1 MSDSTAQADFLSARS
16 ARLLRPVVAIA
27 IAVVIGGAL
36 VAALGSNPLAI
47 YGMLIEGSLIGW
59 PNISVTLQQTTP
71 LIFTGLA
78 VAVAFRAGLW
88 NIGVEG
94 QMLMGALA
102 AGIVGSAVHLPA
114 VLLVPLCIL
123 AAIAGGALW
132 AAIPGV
138 LRAYFNVNE
147 LVLCLMLNPMALLL
161 TGYVA
166 THPLKAPGPTNK
178 LADILESAQLPGL
191 SQFSQLNA
199 GIFLAMALVVVV
211 AVFNLRSVRGFEWKL
226 LGLNPRFSYYGGIN
240 VRANAVWVMLASG
253 AIAGVAGAEQVL
265 GVYHAFYDNF
275 SPGYGFD
282 GIAVAMLAD
291 FNPIAVVASAFL
303 FGALNSGSTILQM
316 MTNISKYLVQ
326 VLQFIIVLLLAAH
339 FSWTWLRARRMKSP
353 PDGLLAP
360 TSEASTMAQPAQSD
374 CLPAME

>member
-1 MSDSTAQADFLSARS
+1 MSDSPARS
-16 ARLLRPVVAIA
+16 RFVRLWGARLLRPAVAIA

-36 VAALGSNPLAI
+36 VAALGSNPFAV
-47 YGMLIEGSLIGW
+47 YGILIEGSLFGW

-78 VAVAFRAGLW
+78 VAVAFRAGMW

-94 QMLMGALA
+94 QMLMGALS
-102 AGIVGSAVHLPA
+102 AGIVGFQVHLPT
-114 VLLVPLCIL
+114 VLHLPLSIL

-132 AAIPGV
+132 AGIPGV

-161 TGYVA
+161 TGYVS

-178 LADILESAQLPGL
+178 LPDILQSAQLPGL
-191 SQFSQLNA
+191 SEFSQLNV
-199 GIFLAMALVVVV
+199 GIFLAMALVGVV
-211 AVFNLRSVRGFEWKL
+211 AVFNLRSVWGFEWKL
-226 LGLNPRFSYYGGIN
+226 LGLNPRFAQYGGIN

-253 AIAGVAGAEQVL
+253 AIAGAAGAEQVL
-265 GVYHAFYDNF
+265 GVYHAYYDNF

-291 FNPIAVVASAFL
+291 FNPIGVVASALL
-303 FGALNSGSTILQM
+303 FGALNSGSTVLQM
-316 MTNISKYLVQ
+316 MTNVSKYLVQ
-326 VLQFIIVLLLAAH
+326 VLQFIIVLLLAAR
-339 FSWTWLRARRMKSP
+339 FSWTWLRGRRTKSP
-353 PDGLLAP
+353 LDGLVM
-360 TSEASTMAQPAQSD
+360 SASDALTMAQLAQSD
-374 CLPAME
+374 KLPGTE

>member
-1 MSDSTAQADFLSARS
+1 MSDSTVQTSFLSLQG

-27 IAVVIGGAL
+27 IATVIGGAL

-47 YGMLIEGSLIGW
+47 YGMLIQGSLIGW

-102 AGIVGSAVHLPA
+102 AGIVGSTFDLPA
-114 VLLVPLCIL
+114 ILLMPLSIL
-123 AAIAGGALW
+123 AAIIGGALW

-178 LADILESAQLPGL
+178 LADVFPAAQFPSL

-199 GIFLAMALVVVV
+199 GIFLAIALVVVV
-211 AVFNLRSVRGFEWKL
+211 AIFNLRSVRGFEWKL

-240 VRANAVWVMLASG
+240 VRANALWVMLASG
-253 AIAGVAGAEQVL
+253 AIAGMGGAEQVL

-291 FNPIAVVASAFL
+291 FNPIAVVASASL
-303 FGALNSGSTILQM
+303 FGALNSGSTIIQM

-326 VLQFIIVLLLAAH
+326 VLQFIIVLLLAAQ
-339 FSWTWLRARRMKSP
+339 FSWAWLRSRRTESSS
-353 PDGLLAP
+353 DDAQ
-360 TSEASTMAQPAQSD
+360 TSTVDQPAQAD
-374 CLPAME
+374 GLPATE

>member
-1 MSDSTAQADFLSARS
+1 MSDSLARAGFLSART

-199 GIFLAMALVVVV
+199 GIFMAMALVVVV
-211 AVFNLRSVRGFEWKL
+211 AVFNLRTVRGFEWKL

-253 AIAGVAGAEQVL
+253 AIAGVAGA
-265 GVYHAFYDNF
+265 
-275 SPGYGFD
+275 
-282 GIAVAMLAD
+282 
-291 FNPIAVVASAFL
+291 
-303 FGALNSGSTILQM
+303 
-316 MTNISKYLVQ
+316 
-326 VLQFIIVLLLAAH
+326 
-339 FSWTWLRARRMKSP
+339 
-353 PDGLLAP
+353 
-360 TSEASTMAQPAQSD
+360 
-374 CLPAME
+374 